1 MPSRPYQ
8 LIFSV
13 LSIVILLT
21 TSLEI
26 YLPMIHPEQSLVGMF
41 FFNLV
46 GIGLVHSFCNR
57 GRIGDFDFRTATY
70 DSKIIFAA
78 ELLIIIQLFSILLLY
93 TFFDTNRIA
102 IWDLT
107 LLFLVVAA
115 QFLLG
120 DLTKL

>member
-1 MPSRPYQ
+1 MSSRPYQ

-26 YLPMIHPEQSLVGMF
+26 YLPMIYPEQSLVGMF

-57 GRIGDFDFRTATY
+57 GRIGDFDFTAATY
-70 DSKIIFAA
+70 DAKIIFAA
-78 ELLIIIQLFSILLLY
+78 ELLIVI
-93 TFFDTNRIA
+93 
-102 IWDLT
+102 
-107 LLFLVVAA
+107 
-115 QFLLG
+115 
-120 DLTKL
+120 